1 MNSDSIAIEAAS
13 DGACSGNP
21 GPGGWGGLIIFADN
35 SELEIGG
42 SEQNTT
48 NNRMELTA
56 ALKTLEKLKNYQL
69 KENFKLRTDS
79 KYVIEGYTKWIIN
92 WKRNGWKTKTGK
104 SVQNLDLW
112 QKIDSLR
119 INGLIMEYVKG
130 HSGDKQNDRVDKI
143 ATNYSKGISITSKI
157 KEKESSVDFF
167 EKIAPAEIQELFS
180 RNELLEKFAEKKY
193 FLSSPELIN
202 LLGEEN
208 HLQIKQYLIFEWRN
222 WKLIPKNKKYWIIEK
237 KES

>member
-1 MNSDSIAIEAAS
+1 MNIDSIAIEAAT

-21 GPGGWGGLIIFADN
+21 GPGGWGGLIIFDDK

-56 ALKTLEKLKNYQL
+56 AIKTLEKLKDYKL

-79 KYVIEGYTKWIIN
+79 KYVIEGYTKWITN
-92 WKRNGWKTKTGK
+92 WKRNGWKTSSGK

-112 QKIDSLR
+112 QKIDQLR
-119 INGLIMEYVKG
+119 INGLVMEYVKG

-143 ATNYSKGISITSKI
+143 ATNYSKGIFLESKL
-157 KEKESSVDFF
+157 KESESSADFF
-167 EKIAPAEIQELFS
+167 EKNAPSEIQELFS
-180 RNELLEKFAEKKY
+180 RNELIQKFADKKY
-193 FLSSPELIN
+193 LLSSPELST

-208 HLQIKQYLIFEWRN
+208 HFKIKLYSLFEWRN
-222 WKLIPKNKKYWIIEK
+222 WRLIPKDKKYWIIEK

>member
-1 MNSDSIAIEAAS
+1 MNSNSFAIEAAT

-21 GPGGWGGLIIFADN
+21 GPGGWGGLIVFDDK

-56 ALKTLEKLKNYQL
+56 AIKTLERLKNFKLKD
-69 KENFKLRTDS
+69 NFKLRTDS
-79 KYVIEGYTKWIIN
+79 KYVIEGYTNWVFN
-92 WKRNGWKTKTGK
+92 WKKNGWKTSSGK
-104 SVQNLDLW
+104 PVQNLDLW
-112 QKIDSLR
+112 KKIDQLR

-143 ATNYSKGISITSKI
+143 ATNYSKGISII
-157 KEKESSVDFF
+157 KNLKEEPSVDFF
-167 EKIAPAEIQELFS
+167 EKNAPEEIQELFS
-180 RNELLEKFAEKKY
+180 RNELIQKFAEKKY
-193 FLSSPELIN
+193 LLSSTELSN
-202 LLGEEN
+202 LLSEES
-208 HLQIKQYLIFEWRN
+208 HLQIKQYLLFEWRN
-222 WKLIPKNKKYWIIEK
+222 WRLIPKDKKYWIIEK

>member
-1 MNSDSIAIEAAS
+1 MNIDSIAIEAAT

-21 GPGGWGGLIIFADN
+21 GPGGWGGLIIFDDK

-56 ALKTLEKLKNYQL
+56 AIKTLERLKTYKL

-92 WKRNGWKTKTGK
+92 WKRNGWKTSSGK

-112 QKIDSLR
+112 QKIDQLR
-119 INGLIMEYVKG
+119 INGLVMEYVKG

-143 ATNYSKGISITSKI
+143 ATNYSKGISLESKL
-157 KEKESSVDFF
+157 KESESSADFF
-167 EKIAPAEIQELFS
+167 EKNAPSEIQKLFS
-180 RNELLEKFAEKKY
+180 RNELIQKFADNKY
-193 FLSSPELIN
+193 LLSSPELST

-208 HLQIKQYLIFEWRN
+208 HLKIKLYSLFEWRN
-222 WKLIPKNKKYWIIEK
+222 WRLIPKDKKYWIIEK
-237 KES
+237 KEA